1 MDTMS
6 IVTAYPALAGDTAR
20 SPGSRHLPHRSPA
33 GAGAMSVAQ
42 SRAANVHQPIS
53 LDTAALSYEGG
64 AVAALDFTSEV
75 ERPKAARNTCPT
87 TT

>member
-6 IVTAYPALAGDTAR
+6 IVTAHPALADGAAR
-20 SPGSRHLPHRSPA
+20 LPGSRHLPHGSPA
-33 GAGAMSVAQ
+33 EAGAMSAL
-42 SRAANVHQPIS
+42 SRAASANQPNS

-64 AVAALDFTSEV
+64 AVAALDFTPEV
-75 ERPKAARNTCPT
+75 ERPKAARITCPT